1 MSLYQLVIPADEVYL
16 TVTELATLGLTQ
28 FIDLNSGRLSHEL
41 RYAKP
46 LKLID
51 ES

>member
-28 FIDLNSGRLSHEL
+28 FIDLNSG
-41 RYAKP
+41 
-46 LKLID
+46 
-51 ES
+51 